1 MSAPLVSL
9 RTKNNVMSISVSIYN
24 RLCIYA
30 QDNSLNSANVKTD
43 KKMLLSTEAYIN
55 TNDVIAGGILYDI
68 DQISH
73 NWYNINILK
82 VSKQWFVEF
91 KCE

>member
-73 NWYNINILK
+73 N
-82 VSKQWFVEF
+82 
-91 KCE
+91 